1 MIACICMVTIINSN
15 KRRKKSRKKRHFME
29 LRKESFPPF
38 LLTSVS
44 FKLFHRDSIIA
55 EMKRVLFS
63 DEAQGCLSGFLN

>member
-15 KRRKKSRKKRHFME
+15 NREKIKKKRHFME